1 MVLMKIRVET
11 EKVLAAFARRERE
24 RWGVAAGQLALGL
37 VMTVLLP
44 LVMGGFWAM
53 GVAWRVGAGGTGGM
67 AVVVLLALMAIAY
80 VVEWR
85 TRGEWLEGQLR
96 DFAGGGGALD
106 WGTGRMWRYERASGA
121 VMLEMYLWVPRM
133 VFEGAG
139 RLRARARVRGA
150 DRARAAEVLG
160 ELLSRGR
167 GEAVEALQQ
176 TGERAAGFGRVLG
189 YLVLYE
195 WVGVSEDGGR
205 VWASSEGR
213 EEIGVGGRRG

>member
-1 MVLMKIRVET
+1 
-11 EKVLAAFARRERE
+11 
-24 RWGVAAGQLALGL
+24 
-37 VMTVLLP
+37 
-44 LVMGGFWAM
+44 
-53 GVAWRVGAGGTGGM
+53 
-67 AVVVLLALMAIAY
+67 VVVLLALMAVAY

-85 TRGEWLEGQLR
+85 SRGEWLEGQLR
-96 DFAGGGGALD
+96 DFAQGGGALD

-121 VMLEMYLWVPRM
+121 VMMEIYLWVPRM

-139 RLRARARVRGA
+139 RLRALARVRGA
-150 DRARAAEVLG
+150 DRGRAAEVLG

-176 TGERAAGFGRVLG
+176 AGERAAGFGRVLG

-195 WVGVSEDGGR
+195 WVGISEDGGR